1 MNASPEACASLGAIE
16 PSNMLSTPKPN
27 FKFGTDSSEEVRE
40 ALMSHCSDVSCKSND
55 LDSEF
60 DKIEW
65 ALDHLPE
72 SVSQDLRRSCANV
85 YESRARVPW
94 RKRSSPNGEMS
105 ALAFLKRHPE
115 QV

>member
-1 MNASPEACASLGAIE
+1 
-16 PSNMLSTPKPN
+16 MLPAPKPI
-27 FKFGTDSSEEVRE
+27 FTFGTDSPKEVSETVT
-40 ALMSHCSDVSCKSND
+40 SHCSDVECKSDN

-60 DKIEW
+60 AKIEW

-72 SVSQDLRRSCANV
+72 SVSQDYRRCCANV